1 MKISASL
8 ASLMLAALF
17 GFGLFPTA
25 YSATRVIDLTRY
37 GVRPDKKSSVTA
49 TLNSAIAK
57 LSAECAER
65 DTLVLRLAP
74 GRYNFHPHKS
84 TVKSYFISNHDQ
96 DNPKN
101 VGIVIENRTNL
112 IIDGQ
117 GAELLFHG
125 RMIPVAVTRSSGC
138 TLRDLSIDF
147 PNPQI
152 SQISIESV
160 DTAAGTIS
168 YRPAPWVEYEINDG
182 KFISKGE
189 GWTNAPCVGI
199 AFEKDSRHIV
209 YNTSDINIGTTGI
222 ISHRDGLI
230 TAPWRDERLKPGTVV
245 AMRGYERPCPGVFID
260 DSRNITL
267 ENVKVHYA
275 EGMGLIA
282 QNTTNITLKG
292 FGVCLRGDD
301 DPRMFTTQADAT
313 HFSGCSGHI
322 SSTGGLY
329 EGMMDDAIN
338 VHGTYLKLLRRIDDN
353 TVEARYM
360 HPQSYGF
367 RWAVPG
373 DTVATIRS
381 SVMENIG
388 GLLTVKSI
396 EPIDAPTEKGA
407 KDFRIT
413 FNEPLDPA
421 VDPANEVFGIE
432 NLTATPSVYF
442 ADNIIRNNRA
452 RGALFSTPRKVVVE
466 HNLFDHTSG
475 SAILLCGDCN
485 GWFET
490 GACTDVT
497 IRKNSFIN
505 ALTNLFQ
512 FTNAVISI
520 YPEIPDLEGQTKY
533 FHSNVTI
540 TDNLF
545 NTFDAPLLYAKSVKG
560 LTFMGNTVIRNNDFP
575 TLHWNQSPVWLQR
588 VDDARI
594 QATSG
599 Q

>member
-1 MKISASL
+1 MKISTSL
-8 ASLMLAALF
+8 ARLTLAVLF
-17 GFGLFPTA
+17 SFGMFQTTF
-25 YSATRVIDLTRY
+25 SATRVIDLTHH

-49 TLNSAIAK
+49 ALNSAIAK
-57 LSAECAER
+57 LSAECAEG

-101 VGIVIENRTNL
+101 VGIVIDNRTNL
-112 IIDGQ
+112 IIEGQ

-125 RMIPVAVTRSSGC
+125 RMIPVALTGSSDC
-138 TLRDLSIDF
+138 TLRNLSIDF

-152 SQISIESV
+152 SQVSIESV

-168 YRPAPWVEYEINDG
+168 YRPAPWVDYEIKDG

-189 GWTNAPCVGI
+189 GWTNAPCIGI

-209 YNTSDINIGTTGI
+209 YNTSDINIGATGI
-222 ISHRDGLI
+222 LSDRDGLI

-260 DSRNITL
+260 GCRNIKL
-267 ENVKVHYA
+267 ENVRVHYA

-282 QNTTNITLKG
+282 QNTTDITLKG
-292 FGVCLRGDD
+292 FSVCLRDDD

-322 SSTGGLY
+322 SSTGGIY

-338 VHGTYLKLLRRIDDN
+338 VHGTYLKLLRRISDN

-373 DTVATIRS
+373 DTVAAVRS

-388 GLLTVKSI
+388 GLLTVKSV

-413 FNEPLDPA
+413 FNEPIDLA
-421 VDPANEVFGIE
+421 VDPAKETFGIE

-497 IRKNSFIN
+497 IRENSFIN

-545 NTFDAPLLYAKSVKG
+545 NTFDAPLLFAKSVKG
-560 LTFMGNTVIRNNDFP
+560 LTFMNNTVIHNHDYPAF
-575 TLHWNQSPVWLQR
+575 HWNRSPVWLQH
-588 VDDARI
+588 VDDAHV

-599 Q
+599 E

>member
-1 MKISASL
+1 
-8 ASLMLAALF
+8 
-17 GFGLFPTA
+17 
-25 YSATRVIDLTRY
+25 
-37 GVRPDKKSSVTA
+37 
-49 TLNSAIAK
+49 
-57 LSAECAER
+57 
-65 DTLVLRLAP
+65 
-74 GRYNFHPHKS
+74 
-84 TVKSYFISNHDQ
+84 
-96 DNPKN
+96 
-101 VGIVIENRTNL
+101 
-112 IIDGQ
+112 
-117 GAELLFHG
+117 
-125 RMIPVAVTRSSGC
+125 
-138 TLRDLSIDF
+138 
-147 PNPQI
+147 
-152 SQISIESV
+152 
-160 DTAAGTIS
+160 
-168 YRPAPWVEYEINDG
+168 
-182 KFISKGE
+182 
-189 GWTNAPCVGI
+189 
-199 AFEKDSRHIV
+199 
-209 YNTSDINIGTTGI
+209 
-222 ISHRDGLI
+222 
-230 TAPWRDERLKPGTVV
+230 
-245 AMRGYERPCPGVFID
+245 
-260 DSRNITL
+260 
-267 ENVKVHYA
+267 
-275 EGMGLIA
+275 
-282 QNTTNITLKG
+282 
-292 FGVCLRGDD
+292 
-301 DPRMFTTQADAT
+301 
-313 HFSGCSGHI
+313 
-322 SSTGGLY
+322 
-329 EGMMDDAIN
+329 
-338 VHGTYLKLLRRIDDN
+338 YLKLLRRIDDN

-360 HPQSYGF
+360 HTQSYGF

-533 FHSNVTI
+533 FHSNVTN